1 MTSSVREIVA
11 AYLGLDVQAAVAVA
25 RRAPKTYRRY
35 FVPKK
40 SGSGM
45 RAIFHPS
52 KETKALQYALL
63 ETVLPTLPIHDA
75 ATGYVRGIRSPL
87 LRNAQAHC
95 EFQFT
100 VRLDFK
106 DFFPSIVPD
115 DLLGRLVALDR
126 WKNMD
131 EEDRQFVADAAFI
144 QFQKQLCLAIGA
156 PSSPMISNAVMYEL
170 DRRLQA
176 FANERNGAYTRY
188 ADDLFYSTNAK
199 GQCREFVRHIVSELS
214 EMESPRLVVNG
225 EKTLYMSRGTR
236 RAVTGLMVTPQGDV
250 SVGRVRKRYIRGLI
264 HRYQEYLAG
273 RTKFEE
279 ERTNELR
286 GLLAF
291 VLDVEPSFY
300 NRLAQKYGAKTVN
313 AALFGKRKSDE

>member
-63 ETVLPTLPIHDA
+63 ETVLPTLPVHDA

-95 EFQFT
+95 EFRFT

-115 DLLGRLVALDR
+115 DLLDRLVALDR
-126 WKNMD
+126 WKDMD

-144 QFQKQLCLAIGA
+144 RFQKQLCLAIGA
-156 PSSPMISNAVMYEL
+156 PSSPIISNAVMYEL

-176 FANERNGAYTRY
+176 FANERSGAYTRY
-188 ADDLFYSTNAK
+188 ADDLLYSTNAK
-199 GQCREFVRHIVSELS
+199 GQCREFVRHVVSELS
-214 EMESPRLVVNG
+214 EMDSPRLVVND

-236 RAVTGLMVTPQGDV
+236 RAVTGLMVTPQGGV
-250 SVGRVRKRYIRGLI
+250 SVGRARKRYIRGLI

-291 VLDVEPSFY
+291 VLDVEPDFY
-300 NRLAQKYGAKTVN
+300 NRLALKYGAQTVN
-313 AALFGKRKSDE
+313 AALHARCRSR

>member
-1 MTSSVREIVA
+1 MSSVRQIVA
-11 AYLGLDVQAAVAVA
+11 AYLGVDVQTVVEVA

-40 SGSGM
+40 SGHGM

-63 ETVLPTLPIHDA
+63 ETVLPTLPVHDA

-95 EFQFT
+95 RFRFT

-106 DFFPSIVPD
+106 DFFPSIVPA
-115 DLLGRLVALDR
+115 DLLNQLLSLDP
-126 WKNMD
+126 WKDMD
-131 EEDRQFVADAAFI
+131 EEDKEFLSNAAFI
-144 QFQKQLCLAIGA
+144 RFHKRTCLAIGA

-170 DRRLQA
+170 DRHLQS
-176 FANERNGAYTRY
+176 FANENNGAYTRY
-188 ADDLFYSTNAK
+188 ADDLFYSTDEK
-199 GQCREFVRHIVSELS
+199 GQCRRFVRHVLS
-214 EMESPRLVVNG
+214 EVSGMVSPQLTLNNK
-225 EKTLYMSRGTR
+225 KTLYMSRGTR
-236 RAVTGLMVTPQGDV
+236 RAVTGLMVTPQGGI
-250 SVGRVRKRYIRGLI
+250 SVGRARKRYIRSLI

-273 RTKFEE
+273 RTNFEE
-279 ERTNELR
+279 EKSNELR

-291 VLDVEPSFY
+291 VLDVEPLFY

-313 AALFGKRKSDE
+313 AALFGKRKSNE